1 MDASKPAVSAPM
13 KAASADGIWVKSMS
27 SSRNVLAAAPI
38 SAAVAAIG
46 MALLNMIEKPKT
58 PQKLVMIRR
67 NICKRGSMFMAAK
80 STGFNFSS
88 KAMIHANIVT
98 TKHNNDRVGQT
109 FQTGTKI
116 SLARSMPLVI
126 KGKPGM
132 INNMEQ
138 I

>member
-88 KAMIHANIVT
+88 KAMIHANIVAT
-98 TKHNNDRVGQT
+98 ST
-109 FQTGTKI
+109 I
-116 SLARSMPLVI
+116 
-126 KGKPGM
+126 M
-132 INNMEQ
+132 IA
-138 I
+138 